1 VRSRGNTYP
10 VFGYLLAVSGLLLLA
25 GCTGEQDQAVDD
37 LAIAYV
43 KRSIPIVPASNP
55 PQMIEPDVRIPASF
69 NSGGNVFVRESA
81 SPSASELNITSCLT
95 LATDADDVDGDVKD
109 LDTSYDGTK
118 LIFSLFA
125 PHDPGDDTDTTTWDI
140 YEYDL
145 AAGGCPTRV
154 ITSDV
159 EAEKGD
165 DLGPTYLPD
174 GRIVFTSNR
183 QDLVK
188 AIQTDEAGG
197 GLFPPQDESLGE
209 DTLVLHVM
217 DSSGNNIKQI
227 SFNQSHDLDP
237 SVLSSGEIVFSRWD
251 NMGSSDAINLYKIRP
266 DGTELKA
273 LYGVHAHDVG
283 TGGSTVQF
291 LSPRERDDGRILG
304 MIKPFTGSRGGGAPV
319 LINVAQYADNNQPIW
334 PFQSAGLTG
343 NGQVNAVALS
353 VTTDAS
359 ISPAGRFRSVYPLRD
374 GSNRALV
381 SWTQCRLEEADGDIV
396 PCPDTIPANATE
408 AFPLYGIYIYDLSSN
423 TQLPVVIP
431 EEDFIYDEPV
441 VAAARPT
448 PTILFDKAPVP
459 GFGLDPTLA
468 IERVGLLH
476 IRSVYDFDGN
486 FNDLGANPPVDNLAA
501 MSNPDDV
508 DPLLGTNADR
518 RPARFLR
525 VVKGV
530 YIPEEV
536 DPNID
541 GDSDPL
547 DNSAF
552 GVSTQQGMRE
562 ILGYAPIEPDGS
574 VLVKVPANTPFA
586 FSVVDKDGRRVMDN
600 NGRLRG
606 ARHQNWLQVQSGEVL
621 ECNGCHDHNPM
632 APALPSPHGYS
643 DDSTPVL
650 NAGAGT
656 TGAPFPGT
664 DPAVLA
670 NMGETMALT
679 RIRLACGENAAG
691 ALGLNVSIGTCSAL
705 SPKLDMSF
713 TDVWTDPAGT
723 PTPGLDILY
732 SGLTTPAPTINR
744 SIGCSS
750 DTWSPWD
757 PICRTIINYEDHIH
771 PLWVESRAGGTSN
784 CTDAACHNS
793 LNNTRVP
800 EAHLDLSD
808 GQSALNGNTEHYK
821 SYSELLVQDL
831 QRNADGTPVEQI
843 IGFQDRLDPITGDP
857 VLDPVT
863 GLVIQDPIIITFDAP
878 GPSMSINGARAS
890 YFIDK
895 FLAGSG
901 DPIHEALLSPAELRL
916 ISEWLD
922 MGAQYFNTPFH
933 PDVPVD

>member
-1 VRSRGNTYP
+1 MRSRGNTYP
-10 VFGYLLAVSGLLLLA
+10 VFGYLLTVLGLFSLA

-37 LAIAYV
+37 LAIAYI
-43 KRSIPIVPASNP
+43 KRPIPIVLNSNP
-55 PQMIEPDVRIPASF
+55 PQMVSPDVRAPAAF
-69 NSGGNVFVRESA
+69 DYNPGEEGGDVYVRSSA
-81 SPSASELNITSCLT
+81 SPSAPERNITLCI
-95 LATDADDVDGDVKD
+95 TDLNGDGEGTGDVKD
-109 LDTSYDGTK
+109 LDSSFDGTK
-118 LIFSLFA
+118 LIFSLRLEDL
-125 PHDPGDDTDTTTWDI
+125 DPDDNVVPTWNI
-140 YEYDL
+140 YEYDF

-154 ITSDV
+154 ITSVV

-174 GRIVFTSNR
+174 GRIIFTSNR

-197 GLFPPQDESLGE
+197 GLFPPQDENLGE
-209 DTLVLHVM
+209 DALVLHVM

-251 NMGSSDAINLYKIRP
+251 NMGSSNAINLYKIRP

-334 PFQSAGLTG
+334 PLQSAGLTG
-343 NGQVNAVALS
+343 NGQVNAVALG

-396 PCPDTIPANATE
+396 PCPDTIPTNATE
-408 AFPLYGIYIYDLSSN
+408 AFPLYGIYIYDLSTN

-431 EEDFIYDEPV
+431 EENFIYDEPV
-441 VAAARPT
+441 VAAARPV
-448 PTILFDKAPVP
+448 PTILFDKEPVP

-530 YIPEEV
+530 YIPEIVRNDMSLATE
-536 DPNID
+536 
-541 GDSDPL
+541 
-547 DNSAF
+547 AF
-552 GVSTQQGMRE
+552 GPSGNRAVATEQGMRE

-574 VLVKVPANTPFA
+574 VLIKVPANVPFA
-586 FSVVDKDGRRVMDN
+586 ISVVDKEGRRI
-600 NGRLRG
+600 GE
-606 ARHQNWLQVQSGEVL
+606 RHQNWLQVQSGEVL
-621 ECNGCHDHNPM
+621 ECNGCHDHNPT
-632 APALPSPHGYS
+632 APALPYPHGYS
-643 DDSTPVL
+643 DESTPVV

-679 RIRLACGENAAG
+679 RIRLVCGENAAG

-705 SPKLDMSF
+705 SPKLDIRF

-723 PTPGLDILY
+723 PTPDHEILY
-732 SGLTTPAPTINR
+732 SDLTTPEPIITR

-750 DTWSPWD
+750 NTWNPWD
-757 PICRTIINYEDHIH
+757 PICRTIVNYVDHIH
-771 PLWVESRAGGTSN
+771 PLWEPPGGI
-784 CTDAACHNS
+784 CTNCHNLTGAFDAGQLDLRGIPDS
-793 LNNTRVP
+793 DVP
-800 EAHLDLSD
+800 EHLVSYRELFFADDQVDATGADILASPGNEID
-808 GQSALNGNTEHYK
+808 PDTGLEVLDAMGNPIPLPPEPVPNTEIGIGI
-821 SYSELLVQDL
+821 SMS
-831 QRNADGTPVEQI
+831 ADG
-843 IGFQDRLDPITGDP
+843 
-857 VLDPVT
+857 
-863 GLVIQDPIIITFDAP
+863 
-878 GPSMSINGARAS
+878 ARGS
-890 YFIDK
+890 YFINK

-901 DPIHEALLSPAELRL
+901 DMIHEGLLTPVEIRL

-922 MGAQYFNTPFH
+922 MGAQYYNDPFH
-933 PDVPVD
+933 ATVPLE